1 MKYGL
6 SEQDF
11 NIMNS
16 VFLKNKKIELVKIFG
31 SRAKGNYRYNSDI
44 DLVIEGEISDIES
57 QLILSELDE
66 LPLPYIFD
74 IKVLNNINNA
84 DLIEH
89 IKRVG
94 KLIYIKK

>member
-11 NIMNS
+11 SMINS

-89 IKRVG
+89 TKRVG

>member
-94 KLIYIKK
+94 S

>member
-11 NIMNS
+11 SMINS

>member
-11 NIMNS
+11 SMINS

-74 IKVLNNINNA
+74 IKVFNNINNN

>member
-1 MKYGL
+1 M
-6 SEQDF
+6 
-11 NIMNS
+11 
-16 VFLKNKKIELVKIFG
+16 
-31 SRAKGNYRYNSDI
+31 
-44 DLVIEGEISDIES
+44 VIEGEISDIES

>member
-31 SRAKGNYRYNSDI
+31 SCDKGNYSYNSDI

-89 IKRVG
+89 KKSG

>member
-74 IKVLNNINNA
+74 IKVLNNINNT

>member
-1 MKYGL
+1 MK
-6 SEQDF
+6 ET
-11 NIMNS
+11 
-16 VFLKNKKIELVKIFG
+16 
-31 SRAKGNYRYNSDI
+31 DI